1 MWLVRED
8 GSCPTRSGQPSA
20 GEVCRVPNVAMRRG
34 GAVVGYRL
42 NGERLLCWRG
52 TIRAALEFVVFLL
65 KIVSGRGRWR
75 AKGD

>member
-1 MWLVRED
+1 MVLVQQGADNPQQARFVGFPMWQ
-8 GSCPTRSGQPSA
+8 GG
-20 GEVCRVPNVAMRRG
+20 GG